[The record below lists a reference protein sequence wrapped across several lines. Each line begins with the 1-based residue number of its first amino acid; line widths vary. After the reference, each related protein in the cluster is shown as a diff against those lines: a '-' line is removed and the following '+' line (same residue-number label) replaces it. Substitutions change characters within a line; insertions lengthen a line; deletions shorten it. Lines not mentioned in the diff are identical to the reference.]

1 MPPHGKTF
9 GKQVAPGPHTAMFDI
24 ISQDVVVAAVDASF
38 ALKLFDEKGSVLS
51 MEVAGGLDK
60 DALLKIATVGR
71 DGPTPFGPH
80 PYHI

>member
-24 ISQDVVVAAVDASF
+24 ISQEVVAAAVDASF
-38 ALKLFDEKGSVLS
+38 AIKLFDEKAVLS
-51 MEVAGGLDK
+51 LEVAGGLDK

-80 PYHI
+80 HI